1 MTNASLSDNGIII
14 MVCKIEVVPEPY
26 FESILKSLTDPAIVH
41 S

>member
-1 MTNASLSDNGIII
+1 

-41 S
+41 SSKNKNYDYVQK